1 MPDIDKNKPRYSVS
15 DASKTTASNRATA
28 AVERS
33 RMANK
38 TWAERRSEMRKNILG
53 KRTGTL
59 SSWKRETHVLP
70 RDEARSFAKSFLKK
84 YPKAAY
90 WSEVE
95 SWRVLDND
103 IIEFTMRRLPSAD

>member
-1 MPDIDKNKPRYSVS
+1 MADIDEKKARYSVS
-15 DASKTTASNRATA
+15 DASRASS

-33 RMANK
+33 RVTNK

-53 KRTGTL
+53 KRGGSL

-70 RDEARSFAKSFLKK
+70 RDEARNFAKSFLKK

-95 SWRVLDND
+95 SWRVLDD
-103 IIEFTMRRLPSAD
+103 DVIEFTMRRLPSAD

>member
-1 MPDIDKNKPRYSVS
+1 MADIDDKKARYSVS
-15 DASKTTASNRATA
+15 EASKASQ

-33 RMANK
+33 RVANK

-53 KRTGTL
+53 KRGASL

-70 RDEARSFAKSFLKK
+70 REDARQFAKRFMKK

-95 SWRVLDND
+95 SWRVLDD
-103 IIEFTMRRLPSAD
+103 DVIEFTMRRLPSAD